1 MESFKCIA
9 QSSGFT
15 EDLDAEVDTADIQPV
30 DNVFHDIHEIY
41 VSQAGHTR
49 VFSATRYGKRYA
61 LKCLKPDFLYTP
73 VYRQALLKEFEIG
86 LKLDHPGICRTIGM
100 EETKDLGPTIVLELI
115 DGLTLNEV
123 IAKGLLSKDMAA
135 KITEQLIDALEY
147 MHGKQ
152 VFHRDLKPSNV
163 MVTHNGHNVKI
174 IDFSLSDSDAFT
186 VLKMPAGTMGYIA
199 PEQLRHDAMAS
210 AQGDIFS
217 LGMVID
223 DMAKATGD
231 HNAMRL
237 AKLCSHADVAK
248 RPSSMGEVRKLAKS
262 GHYGKM
268 VLALVASS
276 LLFAC
281 LIAFGINQRA
291 SVSKK
296 VYSPAKSSHGDFYQA
311 ADSSGNKVVD
321 YKYWQ
326 EL

>member
-1 MESFKCIA
+1 MERCKGNVP
-9 QSSGFT
+9 SSGFT
-15 EDLDAEVDTADIQPV
+15 DDLEAEVDASDIQPV
-30 DNVFHDIHEIY
+30 DNVFHDINEIY
-41 VSQAGHTR
+41 VSQAGHSR
-49 VFSATRYGKRYA
+49 IFSATRYGKRYA

-100 EETKDLGPTIVLELI
+100 EETKDLGPTIVLELV
-115 DGLTLNEV
+115 DGFTLNEFMS
-123 IAKGLLSKDMAA
+123 KGLLSKDMAE
-135 KITEQLIDALEY
+135 KIMSQLIDALEY

-152 VFHRDLKPSNV
+152 VFHRDLKPSNI
-163 MVTHNGHNVKI
+163 MVTHKGHNVKV

-217 LGMVID
+217 LGMVIE

-231 HNAMRL
+231 HGAMRL

-248 RPSSMGEVRKLAKS
+248 RPSSMGEVRRLAKS
-262 GHYGKM
+262 GLYGKM
-268 VLALVASS
+268 VLTLGVLS

-281 LIAFGINQRA
+281 LIVIGISRRA
-291 SVSKK
+291 TVSSA
-296 VYSPAKSSHGDFYQA
+296 VYGSAQSNRGDFFQTD
-311 ADSSGNKVVD
+311 DSLCNKVVD
-321 YKYWQ
+321 YEYWQ
-326 EL
+326 E